1 VPAVESAGVL
11 VSDVVRKWRYFGLQV
26 GRVCKSMCAVS
37 LGYTGSPEQI
47 AGRQHLSLSTAATRS
62 PEPERANRGSE

>member
-1 VPAVESAGVL
+1 MQGEGLEAVPAVESAGVL

-37 LGYTGSPEQI
+37 LGYTGSPE
-47 AGRQHLSLSTAATRS
+47 
-62 PEPERANRGSE
+62 